1 MTFSPTHAR
10 TCPISSASAGLSLS
24 IPKGVCHRHR
34 FQLRF
39 GGDQQADHL
48 ERQNGSLGLVVADA
62 DIQRAAEELVERYGD
77 SALAVAQERVEALSN
92 SQDQSGLNVALR
104 VLSAVETLLASKP
117 K

>member
-1 MTFSPTHAR
+1 M
-10 TCPISSASAGLSLS
+10 
-24 IPKGVCHRHR
+24 CHRHR

-39 GGDQQADHL
+39 GSDQQADHL

-62 DIQRAAEELVERYGD
+62 DVQRAASELVERYGD
-77 SALAVAQERVEALSN
+77 SALAVAQERVDALSA
-92 SQDQSGLNVALR
+92 SQDQSGFNVALR